1 MLQMIV
7 SLKVAEQNAH
17 IFVSWADC
25 VEMVGS
31 ECVYADATCPQ
42 IYRIEGLFPPPVV
55 TSPSHRPI

>member
-7 SLKVAEQNAH
+7 SLKVAQQNAH
-17 IFVSWADC
+17 IFVCCTDH

-31 ECVYADATCPQ
+31 GCIYADATFPQ
-42 IYRIEGLFPPPVV
+42 IYKIEGLFPPPIV